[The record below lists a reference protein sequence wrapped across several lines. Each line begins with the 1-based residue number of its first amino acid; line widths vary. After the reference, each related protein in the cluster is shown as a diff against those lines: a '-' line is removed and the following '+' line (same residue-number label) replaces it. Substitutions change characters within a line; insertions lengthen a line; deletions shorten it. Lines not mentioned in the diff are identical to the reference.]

1 MNGEVLSRFTI
12 LLYALA
18 VILPT
23 MIFLSV
29 TYSTFDADAQL
40 IDVDEPPTNAT
51 EELDVKI
58 DAAEPLP
65 LNGTVTVDIPGAEDI
80 DIDAIPPEGVSVII
94 TNTTVTVTN
103 SPAEI
108 EEGAGSDTASIAT
121 GTNETTNTTFS
132 GNGIASSMPPAAG
145 PRFNAG
151 DISQTNSLNLDS
163 DVKNL
168 VILIPDK
175 RLVTQNFLPLDAT
188 IVEGTKVIWS
198 NADEGA
204 IHGISLQ
211 DNDMEVLL
219 TNATMPYKNGTEYT
233 FDTQGTFTF
242 YDPTNTDPT
251 TNVTGTIN
259 VIAPVN
265 APDNLSTNSTQATAG
280 LFVVQA
286 EDKAYFD
293 QHFNILGYHVEDS
306 HMIPGPDGNDIQV
319 YVYTQKSGKYSTIV
333 DLTAMKSDFVD
344 AQIEEEDSED
354 NGDDSE
360 DNDNGNDDDD
370 DDDDNNN

>member
-121 GTNETTNTTFS
+121 GTNETTNTTFR

-251 TNVTGTIN
+251 TNVSGTIN
-259 VIAPVN
+259 VIAPAN

-319 YVYTQKSGKYSTIV
+319 YAYTQKSGKYSTIV